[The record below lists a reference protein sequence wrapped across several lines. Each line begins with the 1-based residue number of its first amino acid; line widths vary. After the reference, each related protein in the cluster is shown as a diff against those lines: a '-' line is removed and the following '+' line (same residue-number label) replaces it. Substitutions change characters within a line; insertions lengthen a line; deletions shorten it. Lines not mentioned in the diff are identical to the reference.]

1 MDDQH
6 ANFKHFCRICKK
18 GFMCGRALGG
28 HMRAHG
34 IGDDTGNFD
43 DEDPASDWEDKQ
55 GNKRMYALRTNPNRL
70 KSCRICENCGKEF
83 LSWKS
88 FLEHRKCS
96 SDDGESLVSSPES
109 EADEDEGYDD
119 ETHGGGQRDCGGGSA
134 SGWSKRK
141 RSLRAKVGSFN
152 SNCQTSDDEDLALAK
167 CLMELSNARV
177 DPSETDVEDSY
188 TSPSWEEQRRNPVFS
203 TAAFLPP
210 FTRPPAPPPALD
222 YKAKGVATTP
232 KGMFECKA
240 CKKVFSSH
248 QALGGHRASHKKVK
262 GCFAAR
268 NDQSDDNTGDDDVI
282 THEEFFPSPKPISSY
297 QVNQGPSTTPTSGGP
312 ARRMSKVHKCSI
324 CNRIFASGQALGGHK
339 RCHWLTSNM
348 SDTSSIAKFNF
359 HEHIEQLHRRA
370 LALPSQILNKS
381 KALDLNMPAPEHH
394 EAAGLRRDPRYPLS
408 FDVSTE
414 INLHSW
420 NVDHENVTDGD
431 GKDQNRTD
439 HHQQDQQDHEHKK
452 ISNNNE
458 KEVVAVAGTITTT
471 MEDDEADSKLK
482 LAKLSELKDMNNVSG
497 SSSSWLQVGIGST
510 TDVDSPQDP

>member
-1 MDDQH
+1 MDD
-6 ANFKHFCRICKK
+6 FKHFCRICKK

-34 IGDDTGNFD
+34 IGDDTANLD
-43 DEDPASDWEDKQ
+43 DEDPPSDWEDKQ

-70 KSCRICENCGKEF
+70 KSCRVCENCGKEF

-109 EADEDEGYDD
+109 EADEDDGYD
-119 ETHGGGQRDCGGGSA
+119 EENHGGQRDCGGGST

-152 SNCQTSDDEDLALAK
+152 SNCQSSEDEDVALAK

-177 DPSETDVEDSY
+177 DPAETDLEDSC
-188 TSPSWEEQRRNPVFS
+188 TSPSREEQRRNPMF
-203 TAAFLPP
+203 TAPAFMPP
-210 FTRPPAPPPALD
+210 FTRPPPPPLD

-240 CKKVFSSH
+240 CKKVFNSH

-268 NDQSDDNTGDDDVI
+268 NDQSDDNIGDDDVI
-282 THEEFFPSPKPISSY
+282 THDEYFPSPKPISSY
-297 QVNQGPSTTPTSGGP
+297 QFNQGPSTTPA

-348 SDTSSIAKFNF
+348 SDTTSTSIAKFNF

-370 LALPSQILNKS
+370 LALPSQILKKS
-381 KALDLNMPAPEHH
+381 KALDLNLPATDHD
-394 EAAGLRRDPRYPLS
+394 AAGLRRDSRYPLG
-408 FDVSTE
+408 FEVSTE

-420 NVDHENVTDGD
+420 NVDHENDID
-431 GKDQNRTD
+431 GKDQDQNGTNY
-439 HHQQDQQDHEHKK
+439 HQQDHDHKK
-452 ISNNNE
+452 IENNPE
-458 KEVVAVAGTITTT
+458 KEAT

-482 LAKLSELKDMNNVSG
+482 LAKLSELKEMNNVSG

-510 TDVDSPQDP
+510 TDVDSPRDP

>member
-6 ANFKHFCRICKK
+6 TNFKHFCRICKK

-34 IGDDTGNFD
+34 IGDDTGNLD
-43 DEDPASDWEDKQ
+43 DEDMASDWEDKQ

-70 KSCRICENCGKEF
+70 KSCRVCENCGKEF

-109 EADEDEGYDD
+109 EADEDDGYDD
-119 ETHGGGQRDCGGGSA
+119 ESHGGQRDCQS

-152 SNCQTSDDEDLALAK
+152 SNCPSSEDEDLALAK

-177 DPSETDVEDSY
+177 DPAETDLEDSC
-188 TSPSWEEQRRNPVFS
+188 TSPSREEQRRNPMVS
-203 TAAFLPP
+203 LAAFSPP
-210 FTRPPAPPPALD
+210 FTRPPPPLD
-222 YKAKGVATTP
+222 YKAKGVVTTP
-232 KGMFECKA
+232 KGMFACKA
-240 CKKVFSSH
+240 CKKVFTSH

-268 NDQSDDNTGDDDVI
+268 NDQSDDNIGDDDVI
-282 THEEFFPSPKPISSY
+282 THDEFLPSPKPISSY
-297 QVNQGPSTTPTSGGP
+297 QFNQGPSTGQLVGS
-312 ARRMSKVHKCSI
+312 ARRISKVHKCSI

-348 SDTSSIAKFNF
+348 SDASSLAKFNF

-370 LALPSQILNKS
+370 LALPSRILDKS
-381 KALDLNMPAPEHH
+381 KALDLNQPAPEQGG
-394 EAAGLRRDPRYPLS
+394 AGLRRDPPYPMS
-408 FDVSTE
+408 FEVLTD
-414 INLHSW
+414 INLRSW
-420 NVDHENVTDGD
+420 NANHENVTDGD
-431 GKDQNRTD
+431 GKDQNRTED
-439 HHQQDQQDHEHKK
+439 RQQDHDHKK
-452 ISNNNE
+452 TSNNHE
-458 KEVVAVAGTITTT
+458 KEEVAEAK

-482 LAKLSELKDMNNVSG
+482 LAKLSELKDMNNISG

-510 TDVDSPQDP
+510 TDVGSSHDP

>member
-6 ANFKHFCRICKK
+6 TNFKHFCRICKK

-34 IGDDTGNFD
+34 IGDDTANLD

-70 KSCRICENCGKEF
+70 KSCRVCENCGKEF

-88 FLEHRKCS
+88 FLEHRKCN

-109 EADEDEGYDD
+109 EADEDDGYDD
-119 ETHGGGQRDCGGGSA
+119 ENHDGRRDCQS

-141 RSLRAKVGSFN
+141 RSFRAKVTTLSTNFN
-152 SNCQTSDDEDLALAK
+152 SNCPSSEDEDLALAK

-177 DPSETDVEDSY
+177 DPAETDLEDSC
-188 TSPSWEEQRRNPVFS
+188 TSPSREEQRRNTMFTPVTFS
-203 TAAFLPP
+203 PP
-210 FTRPPAPPPALD
+210 FTRPPPPLD

-240 CKKVFSSH
+240 CKKVFNSH

-268 NDQSDDNTGDDDVI
+268 NDQSDDNVGDDDVI
-282 THEEFFPSPKPISSY
+282 THEEFYPSPKPISSY
-297 QVNQGPSTTPTSGGP
+297 QFNQGPSTGP
-312 ARRMSKVHKCSI
+312 PVGAASRRISKVHKCSI

-348 SDTSSIAKFNF
+348 SDTSSLAKFNF

-370 LALPSQILNKS
+370 LALPSQILNRS
-381 KALDLNMPAPEHH
+381 KAPDLNMPAPEHVG
-394 EAAGLRRDPRYPLS
+394 AGLRRDPRYPLS

-420 NVDHENVTDGD
+420 NEDHENVTDGD
-431 GKDQNRTD
+431 GKDQMRTED
-439 HHQQDQQDHEHKK
+439 HQEVQEHKK
-452 ISNNNE
+452 TSNNQE
-458 KEVVAVAGTITTT
+458 KEAVGVAVTTGGT

-482 LAKLSELKDMNNVSG
+482 LAKLSELKEMSNLSG

-510 TDVDSPQDP
+510 TDVQGSPPHDP

>member
-1 MDDQH
+1 MASADDQH
-6 ANFKHFCRICKK
+6 TNFKHFCRICKK

-34 IGDDTGNFD
+34 VGDDTGNID
-43 DEDPASDWEDKQ
+43 DDDPPSDWEDKQ

-70 KSCRICENCGKEF
+70 KSCRVCENCGKEF

-109 EADEDEGYDD
+109 EADDDDGYDD
-119 ETHGGGQRDCGGGSA
+119 HQGGRKDCGGGA

-152 SNCQTSDDEDLALAK
+152 SMCPSSEDEDLALAK

-177 DPSETDVEDSY
+177 DPVETDAEDSCA
-188 TSPSWEEQRRNPVFS
+188 SPTREEQRRNPVFT
-203 TAAFLPP
+203 TAAFLSP
-210 FTRPPAPPPALD
+210 FTRPPPPID
-222 YKAKGVATTP
+222 KAKGVATTP

-240 CKKVFSSH
+240 CKKVFNSH

-268 NDQSDDNTGDDDVI
+268 NDQFDDTIVDDDVI
-282 THEEFFPSPKPISSY
+282 THDQLFPSPKPISSY
-297 QVNQGPSTTPTSGGP
+297 QVNQGPSAATPVPAPLVGA
-312 ARRMSKVHKCSI
+312 ARRKSKVHKCSI

-348 SDTSSIAKFNF
+348 SDTTSLAKFNF

-381 KALDLNMPAPEHH
+381 KALDLNLPAP
-394 EAAGLRRDPRYPLS
+394 ADDIAGLRRDRLRLE
-408 FDVSTE
+408 VSTE

-431 GKDQNRTD
+431 GKDQNRTG
-439 HHQQDQQDHEHKK
+439 DQQDDQKNT
-452 ISNNNE
+452 SNLE
-458 KEVVAVAGTITTT
+458 KEATTT
-471 MEDDEADSKLK
+471 MEDDEADSKVK
-482 LAKLSELKDMNNVSG
+482 LAKLSELKDMSNVSG

-510 TDVDSPQDP
+510 SDVGPTHDP